1 MTIEVEHVEDETAH
15 DGVEGGG
22 GYSCKKVNL
31 MGTDA
36 DDQMLPTLVHN
47 WDEEYCSEFHP
58 SYQNEDDTLKDLVAD
73 PSIS

>member
-1 MTIEVEHVEDETAH
+1 
-15 DGVEGGG
+15 
-22 GYSCKKVNL
+22 